1 MVNQSLKNKK
11 IIISA
16 GASGIGLAT
25 AKVCLARGAT
35 VYLCDIDNKSL
46 HKLNKHPLINKR
58 LFAYLYDASNEN
70 QVSDF
75 FEKVKK
81 KTKKIDALINNVG
94 IAGPTGSLEKLKSK
108 DWERTIQV
116 DVNSH
121 FYFTKKAIPLIKKSK
136 NGSIINISS
145 TAGILGFPLRSP
157 YAASKWAIIGVTK
170 TLAMELGKFNIRVNA
185 VCPGTIKGDRM
196 KRVIRDKAKFTKVST
211 KVIEKDFVSMSSM
224 KQWILTGSLEKLKS
238 KDWER
243 TIQVD
248 VNSHFYFTKKAIPLL
263 KKSKNGSIINISSTA
278 GILGFPLRSPYA
290 ASKWAIIGVTKTL
303 AMELGKFNIR
313 VNAVCPGTIKG
324 DRMKRVIRDKA
335 KFTKVSTKVI
345 EKDFVSMSSMK
356 QWILEEDIGKMCSF
370 LISDDS
376 SKVSGQVIS
385 VDGHTERND

>member
-1 MVNQSLKNKK
+1 MVNRSLKNKK

-25 AKVCLARGAT
+25 TKVCLARGAY

-46 HKLNKHPLINKR
+46 NKLNKHPLKNKR
-58 LFAYLYDASNEN
+58 LFSYLCDASNEN
-70 QVSDF
+70 QVLDF

-94 IAGPTGSLEKLKSK
+94 IAGPTGSLEKLRSK
-108 DWERTIQV
+108 DWENTLHV

-145 TAGILGFPLRSP
+145 TAGVFGFPLRSP

-196 KRVIRDKAKFTKVST
+196 KRVIKDKAKFTKKSIKT
-211 KVIEKDFVSMSSM
+211 IEKNF
-224 KQWILTGSLEKLKS
+224 I
-238 KDWER
+238 
-243 TIQVD
+243 
-248 VNSHFYFTKKAIPLL
+248 
-263 KKSKNGSIINISSTA
+263 
-278 GILGFPLRSPYA
+278 
-290 ASKWAIIGVTKTL
+290 
-303 AMELGKFNIR
+303 
-313 VNAVCPGTIKG
+313 
-324 DRMKRVIRDKA
+324 
-335 KFTKVSTKVI
+335 
-345 EKDFVSMSSMK
+345 SMSSMK
-356 QWILEEDIGKMCSF
+356 QWILEDDIGKMCSF
-370 LISDDS
+370 LISNDS

>member
-1 MVNQSLKNKK
+1 MSKILKNKK

-16 GASGIGLAT
+16 GASGIGWSAT
-25 AKVCLARGAT
+25 KLFLNRGAT
-35 VYLCDIDNKSL
+35 VYLCDIDKKLLNKT
-46 HKLNKHPLINKR
+46 KKHPLNNKK
-58 LFAYLYDASNEN
+58 LFSYECDASNEN
-70 QVSDF
+70 QVSTF
-75 FEKVKK
+75 FKQVSK

-108 DWERTIQV
+108 DWENTLHV

-121 FYFTKKAIPLIKKSK
+121 FYFTKRAIPLIKKSK
-136 NGSIINISS
+136 NGSIVNISS

-157 YAASKWAIIGVTK
+157 YAASKWAIIGITK

-196 KRVIRDKAKFTKVST
+196 KRVIKDKAKFTKVST
-211 KVIEKDFVSMSSM
+211 K
-224 KQWILTGSLEKLKS
+224 T
-238 KDWER
+238 
-243 TIQVD
+243 
-248 VNSHFYFTKKAIPLL
+248 
-263 KKSKNGSIINISSTA
+263 
-278 GILGFPLRSPYA
+278 
-290 ASKWAIIGVTKTL
+290 
-303 AMELGKFNIR
+303 
-313 VNAVCPGTIKG
+313 
-324 DRMKRVIRDKA
+324 
-335 KFTKVSTKVI
+335 I

>member
-25 AKVCLARGAT
+25 AKVCLSRGAT
-35 VYLCDIDNKSL
+35 VYLCDIDNKTIN
-46 HKLNKHPLINKR
+46 KLNKHPLKNKR
-58 LFAYLYDASNEN
+58 LFAYLCDASNEYD
-70 QVSDF
+70 VSDF
-75 FEKVKK
+75 FKEIIK

-108 DWERTIQV
+108 DWENTIHV

-121 FYFTKKAIPLIKKSK
+121 FYFTK
-136 NGSIINISS
+136 
-145 TAGILGFPLRSP
+145 R
-157 YAASKWAIIGVTK
+157 
-170 TLAMELGKFNIRVNA
+170 
-185 VCPGTIKGDRM
+185 
-196 KRVIRDKAKFTKVST
+196 
-211 KVIEKDFVSMSSM
+211 
-224 KQWILTGSLEKLKS
+224 
-238 KDWER
+238 
-243 TIQVD
+243 
-248 VNSHFYFTKKAIPLL
+248 AIPLL

-324 DRMKRVIRDKA
+324 DRMKRVIKDKA
-335 KFTKVSTKVI
+335 KFTKVPIRTI

-376 SKVSGQVIS
+376 SKVSGQIIS